1 MVVALA
7 DRRCWLY
14 NIVSTLAQSYTN
26 VINLQHKSAF
36 LVNILSALAQHNDLD
51 VLFLLAS

>member
-1 MVVALA
+1 MAVALA
-7 DRRCWLY
+7 DRRRWLY

-36 LVNILSALAQHNDLD
+36 LVLSALAQHNDLD